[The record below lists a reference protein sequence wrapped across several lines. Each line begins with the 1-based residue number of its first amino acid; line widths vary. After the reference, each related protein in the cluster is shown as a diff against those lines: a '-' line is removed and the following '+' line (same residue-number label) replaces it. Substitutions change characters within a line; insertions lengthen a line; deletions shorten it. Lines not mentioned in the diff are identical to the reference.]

1 MTTFRLVV
9 AAGPPRVE
17 IGSYGCGLATARRV
31 DFGSRKVV
39 WRAGNIRKVDRTC
52 DNGISYVT
60 DTTCD
65 NRVIYVT
72 DRTYGYG
79 NIYTKPA
86 PDGS

>member
-1 MTTFRLVV
+1 MDV
-9 AAGPPRVE
+9 AWLQLDAS
-17 IGSYGCGLATARRV
+17 IGALPAH
-31 DFGSRKVV
+31 FGSRQVV
-39 WRAGNIRKVDRTC
+39 WRAGNSRKVDRTC

-72 DRTYGYG
+72 DRTYGHG
-79 NIYTKPA
+79 NIYTEPA

>member
-1 MTTFRLVV
+1 MDV
-9 AAGPPRVE
+9 AWLQLDASISALP
-17 IGSYGCGLATARRV
+17 AH
-31 DFGSRKVV
+31 FGSRQVV
-39 WRAGNIRKVDRTC
+39 WRAGNSRKLDRNC

>member
-1 MTTFRLVV
+1 MDV
-9 AAGPPRVE
+9 AWLQLDAS
-17 IGSYGCGLATARRV
+17 IGALSAH
-31 DFGSRKVV
+31 FGSRQVV
-39 WRAGNIRKVDRTC
+39 WRAGNNRKVDRPC

-72 DRTYGYG
+72 DRTYGHG
-79 NIYTKPA
+79 TIYTEPA